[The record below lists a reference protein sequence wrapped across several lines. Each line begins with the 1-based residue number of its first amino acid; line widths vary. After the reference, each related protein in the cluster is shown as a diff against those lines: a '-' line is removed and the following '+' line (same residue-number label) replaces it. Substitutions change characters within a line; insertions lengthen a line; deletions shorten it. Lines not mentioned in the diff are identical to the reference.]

1 MIRILFLLL
10 SSLLFAQQ
18 NITPQ
23 YIDSELKKADSFFK
37 KGKTSEYIKA
47 SITILNSSN
56 RIKYSKG
63 IVSSCTNLASRYF
76 FAGKHAKSLYYLK
89 LAEKEEYT
97 HNNIP
102 AQIIIL
108 NLYSYN
114 YIHAGLYEEA
124 INGLKEIV
132 TLSDQAADDM
142 VKIKS
147 KSQAYFDIGII
158 YRWQNKFDSASLYIK
173 KAIHILQSQKK
184 LTPESESMLVWMLLE
199 SVELKIGEKKIDA
212 AETDFKL
219 LGSRPEK
226 LSGNRI
232 FKLYQV
238 RGLIHYNKKEYD
250 PAIKNYEKAIAL
262 AKEVQNTFA
271 LQYLYELII
280 EVYEKKGDKKRIQ
293 EYCEKYESLSDS
305 LRKVKENS
313 IESTVKELIKHKEKK
328 STSKIRFLVY
338 YICAGVLVVIALLLF
353 ITIKIRKEHKK
364 LVQKEQETKILSQ
377 KLNIAFDEVVQLAKN
392 NDSEFLTRFVEVYPD
407 FFPRLFQIEPQ
418 MKNSELKFCA
428 LLFLNFSSKD
438 IATYTFV
445 QPQSIQIRKNRL
457 RKKLNIPS
465 NEDIYIWMK
474 NINDKKIN

>member
-37 KGKTSEYIKA
+37 KGKTNEYIKA
-47 SITILNSSN
+47 SITILNNSN

-63 IVSSCTNLASRYF
+63 IVASCTNLASRYF

-102 AQIIIL
+102 AQITIL

-147 KSQAYFDIGII
+147 KSQAYFDTGII
-158 YRWQNKFDSASLYIK
+158 YRWQNKFDSASLYVK

-184 LTPESESMLVWMLLE
+184 LTPESENMLVWMVLE
-199 SVELKIGEKKIDA
+199 SIELKISEKKIDS
-212 AETDFKL
+212 AETDLKL

-226 LSGNRI
+226 LFGSRI

-238 RGLIHYNKKEYD
+238 RGLIHYNKKEYEA
-250 PAIKNYEKAIAL
+250 AIENYEKAIAL

-280 EVYEKKGDKKRIQ
+280 EVYEKKGDKKRTQ

-305 LRKVKENS
+305 LRKNKENS
-313 IESTVKELIKHKEKK
+313 IESTVKELIQHKEKK

-353 ITIKIRKEHKK
+353 IIIKIRKERKK
-364 LVQKEQETKILSQ
+364 LAEKEKETKILSQ

-407 FFPRLFQIEPQ
+407 FFPRLLQIEPQ

-474 NINDKKIN
+474 NINDKK